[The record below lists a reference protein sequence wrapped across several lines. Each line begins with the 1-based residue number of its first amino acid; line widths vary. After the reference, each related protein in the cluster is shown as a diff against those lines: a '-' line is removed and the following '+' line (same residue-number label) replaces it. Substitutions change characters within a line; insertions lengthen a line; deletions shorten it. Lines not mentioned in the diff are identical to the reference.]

1 MLKRPHYMALSLV
14 LFLVLV
20 ILNLPNQTATRSK
33 LAIGSLF
40 LPLFGLAGS
49 AHALVAQA
57 GNSLTPRP
65 ALLNQL
71 EQLRRENDRF
81 RVRDSQIE
89 EVWREN
95 DRLREALN
103 WQRQSPWKLRL
114 ARVVLRDPANWW
126 RTVQIDV
133 GKRDGVVADLPVLTP
148 DGLAGKIKQ
157 VGHSTAL
164 VALVG
169 DPDCPVSAVVEEGG
183 VRDYGVVLS
192 GSSGILDGSVV
203 DLTYV
208 NQPRVMKAGQRVL
221 TSGLTGAF
229 PKGIL
234 IGHIVDTNSV
244 GFGLYTEARV
254 KLGASLDRLE
264 EVWVVLP

>member
-1 MLKRPHYMALSLV
+1 MLKRPHYIALSLV

-20 ILNLPNQTATRSK
+20 VLNLPRQNATQIK
-33 LAIGSLF
+33 LAVGGFF

-49 AHALVAQA
+49 VHSLAEQT
-57 GNSLTPRP
+57 GNSLTPRR
-65 ALLNQL
+65 ALYNQL

-81 RVRDSQIE
+81 RVRDAQIA

-95 DRLREALN
+95 DRLRQALN
-103 WQRQSPWKLRL
+103 WQRQAPWKLRL

-133 GKRDGVVADLPVLTP
+133 GQRDGIVADLPVLTP
-148 DGLAGKIKQ
+148 DGLAGRIKQ
-157 VGHSTAL
+157 VGYSTSR

-169 DPDCPVSAVVEEGG
+169 DPECRVSAVVEDGA
-183 VRDYGVVLS
+183 VRDYGVILS

-208 NQPRVMKAGQRVL
+208 NQPRAMKAGHRVL
-221 TSGLTGAF
+221 TSGLSGAF

-234 IGHIVDTNSV
+234 IGHIVDTNSI

-254 KLGASLDRLE
+254 KLGANLESLE